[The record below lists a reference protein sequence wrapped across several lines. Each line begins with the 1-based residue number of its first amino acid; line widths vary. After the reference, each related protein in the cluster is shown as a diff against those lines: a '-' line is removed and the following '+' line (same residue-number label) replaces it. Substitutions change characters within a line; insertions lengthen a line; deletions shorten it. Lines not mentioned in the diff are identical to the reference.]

1 MEINNTAINLLRQ
14 LGDFVKAHP
23 LYDEEWIQDEIW
35 FGSQKNIRE
44 ALEETLKD
52 ENGYDTEY
60 MLHVYNH
67 KWDNHK
73 KVYCEP
79 WFTIYQNTE
88 IEVEPGLFMWELTD
102 AKNIKLSNL
111 YI

>member
-1 MEINNTAINLLRQ
+1 MIISNEAMKLLRK
-14 LGDFVKAHP
+14 LGDFVKSHP

-35 FGSQKNIRE
+35 FGKMKKVYE

-52 ENGYDTEY
+52 DNGYNTEY

-67 KWDNHK
+67 KWENHK

-79 WFTIYQNTE
+79 WFAIYQNSE
-88 IEVEPGLFMWELTD
+88 VEVEPGLFMWELTD
-102 AKNIKLSNL
+102 ARNIKLS
-111 YI
+111 